1 MDILMRL
8 LATSLLLA
16 SHAHAQDSEE
26 EELQALLALL
36 DEETEIA
43 TKTRLNADYVPGV
56 VTVLRG
62 DDLAALGARH
72 VLDGLAQ
79 VPGIQALRD
88 DLGNATL
95 RVRGI
100 DFYENSGQ
108 VKILVNGV
116 SYARE
121 SAGQNGSI
129 LLIPIEH
136 VDRIEVI
143 RGPGSEVYGDF
154 AFAGLI
160 NIITRDEGNGV
171 YLQAGGGG
179 LRTAG
184 VSLNHGRQSDDFRVS
199 FGLSRY
205 DADALEAANR
215 TRVATE
221 ERYFGH
227 LNIQYKDLSFKLSG
241 VDRSALHSG
250 ARDALRPREE
260 QGIAA
265 ELRYRWG
272 LSIAD
277 VQMESWLNYADND
290 MENNGTLFFEGGRQ
304 EIGTSAN
311 WRTEVHHLVAQ
322 VSYGER
328 DYESVILAPPGLPGP
343 PRPPRIGSDQ
353 NRNLASASIQD
364 QIDLTPVTLTIGAR
378 YDWLEGIDQRVTP
391 RLAAVWRIDERHA
404 LKSQYTEGFR
414 SGTAANE
421 SASGRINDQLDFEV
435 MKTLE
440 AQYIY
445 RRPESAF
452 KATLYTARLEDRIQV
467 VPSAPGGPPAGFR
480 NFGTIDA
487 QGLELEWWRQ
497 FGTKWRVIA
506 NLSFQDTDVEG
517 STPPLV
523 DGPSFA
529 QAELL
534 ANLGVIARPWDE
546 WTFGLHLNHVG
557 EREVLDGAKIDGYN
571 ELNFS
576 ATYAPLWAAGL
587 KMRLTAK
594 NAGKE
599 EVTYAFFLPP
609 GNVRTLDYDQRRIAF
624 EVLWGW

>member
-1 MDILMRL
+1 MTRVLRL
-8 LATSLLLA
+8 CVLSLLLVTT
-16 SHAHAQDSEE
+16 AQAQTSDDEE
-26 EELQALLALL
+26 FAALLALL
-36 DEETEIA
+36 DAETEIA

-72 VLDGLAQ
+72 VLDGLAL

-108 VKILVNGV
+108 VKILVNGL

-129 LLIPIEH
+129 LLIPIEQ

-160 NIITRDEGNGV
+160 NIITHEEGNRV

-179 LRTAG
+179 LRTGG
-184 VSLNHGRQSDDFRVS
+184 VSFNQGREGDDFRLS

-205 DADALEAANR
+205 DADDLEAAAG
-215 TRVATE
+215 TRIATE

-227 LNIQYKDLSFKLSG
+227 LNVQYKDLSLKLSA
-241 VDRSALHSG
+241 VDRSAVHSG
-250 ARDALRPREE
+250 RGDVLRPREE
-260 QGIAA
+260 DGLAA
-265 ELRYRWG
+265 ELRYRWK
-272 LSIAD
+272 LPNAD

-290 MENNGTLFFEGGRQ
+290 MQNNGTLFFEGGRQ

-311 WRTEVHHLVAQ
+311 WRAGIHHFVAQ
-322 VSYGER
+322 TSYGER
-328 DYESVILAPPGLPGP
+328 DYSSVILPPPNLPGP
-343 PRPPRIGSDQ
+343 PQAPRRASDQ
-353 NRNLASASIQD
+353 NRNLASASLQD
-364 QIDLTPVTLTIGAR
+364 QIDLNPVTLTIGAR

-391 RLAAVWRIDERHA
+391 RLAAVWRIDDRHA
-404 LKSQYTEGFR
+404 LKTQYTEGFR

-421 SASGRINDQLDFEV
+421 NAAGTLNDQLDFEV

-445 RRPESAF
+445 RRPETAF
-452 KATLYTARLEDRIQV
+452 KATIYTARLEDRIQPNPMV
-467 VPSAPGGPPAGFR
+467 MGPPAGFR
-480 NFGTIDA
+480 NFGTVDA

-497 FGTKWRVIA
+497 FGTQWRVLA
-506 NLSFQDTDVEG
+506 NVSFQDTEVEG
-517 STPPLV
+517 SILPLV

-534 ANLGVIARPWDE
+534 GNIGVIARPWDE

-557 EREVLDGAKIDGYN
+557 ERTVLNGDEIDGYS
-571 ELNFS
+571 ELNFNAS
-576 ATYAPLWAAGL
+576 YAPLWAPGL
-587 KMRLTAK
+587 RFRLTAR

-599 EVTYAFFLPP
+599 DVAYAFFLPP
-609 GNVRTLDYDQRRIAF
+609 GNVRTLRYDQRRVAF
-624 EVLWGW
+624 ELEWRW